1 MPKPNLL
8 KTQKNSEL
16 RCNGIQ
22 EVWIKTVH
30 GQFRFELQK
39 YLNGQERTNY
49 WELTQQLESG
59 YISPRLQELCGY
71 YSNRMSYEEVALLV
85 ERVSGARLLSDQKIS
100 QIVSN
105 KALQLSQEIYKETTE
120 ILDKT
125 DIELIEVNPK
135 VDIYNTESSEILL
148 FDDGIQVKGQK
159 SHREPKAKPKG
170 KFGSK
175 SADKSPTQR
184 VITDIAMLQKA
195 NQKFEYITAPITRHG
210 QDLLNLADRVKAQ
223 IIKEY
228 GRGTVPLDLVAI
240 TDGAKVI
247 RQRLVT
253 IFGSAVLV
261 ILDWYHLGKKLR
273 GLMSMIAINKV
284 EKSRHL
290 KFLFSHLWQ
299 GKTAIALEY
308 LRNHVIVKN
317 QEKWQELI
325 GYLSKHQSEII
336 DYKRRSRAGKTIG
349 SGQVEKGVDLTV
361 GSRQKHRGMSWST
374 KGSKALCLLNVA
386 ELNGRWQQLWFSTQ
400 SA

>member
-1 MPKPNLL
+1 VPKPNLL

-49 WELTQQLESG
+49 WELTQQLELG

-159 SHREPKAKPKG
+159 SHREPKVKPKG

-374 KGSKALCLLNVA
+374 KGSKALCLLKVA
-386 ELNGRWQQLWFSTQ
+386 ELNGRWQQLWFP
-400 SA
+400 A

>member
-1 MPKPNLL
+1 VPKPNLL

-49 WELTQQLESG
+49 WELTQQLELG

-374 KGSKALCLLNVA
+374 KGSKALCLLKVA
-386 ELNGRWQQLWFSTQ
+386 ELNGRWQQLWFP
-400 SA
+400 A